1 MIKYIYYEDQFE
13 VLKALFTSFK
23 CSNRGF
29 DKKIKNELILCLNEN
44 GQGIVCSF
52 NIYEDMAIM
61 KVLSE
66 SFSGINLSE
75 IGHLNEGITELEK
88 DISISKLEI
97 FIEDILDYMSIT
109 LSGNS
114 DKKLFRGQSNKEW
127 NLEPSITRG
136 KKMQNKEA
144 TMYLE
149 IQQANHKEFI
159 DDDFINN
166 ACNMQHYGIPTRL
179 LDWTENA
186 LHALYFACVS
196 ESWIGAPGKI
206 YYIKSPEFIN
216 INSKE
221 NEIIEHFLRYKYLNC
236 EKVKE
241 SIINHLKKMVSSD
254 SKRYTFFK
262 TKYYNERI
270 KSQQGCFS
278 VYFEQTEEE
287 ATIIRELLLDEL
299 KNDYLNFDLHKG
311 RIEREVLNSISDKI
325 TEVVKSKKFDSYYI
339 RGAIDYINSLLELDN
354 HNQAKLAE
362 ELIEWLKKLSKVIEK
377 KHCMDDIVSHENQLQ
392 IIVKP
397 EIKETLI
404 KQLESMGINSRTVY
418 PDIQGLASYLKEHY

>member
-1 MIKYIYYEDQFE
+1 MIKYIYYEDHFDVQ
-13 VLKALFTSFK
+13 KGLFTSFK
-23 CSNRGF
+23 CSSKGF
-29 DKKIKNELILCLNEN
+29 AKQIKNELILCLNN
-44 GQGIVCSF
+44 KGQGIVCSF
-52 NIYEDMAIM
+52 NEYEDMVIM

-66 SFSGINLSE
+66 PVVDINLSE
-75 IGHLNEGITELEK
+75 LGELNEGITELPEEF
-88 DISISKLEI
+88 SISKLEI

-109 LSGNS
+109 LSSNA
-114 DKKLFRGQSNKEW
+114 DKKLFRGQSNKDW
-127 NLEPSITRG
+127 DLEPSITRG
-136 KKMQNKEA
+136 KKMPNKEA
-144 TMYLE
+144 AMYLE

-179 LDWTENA
+179 LDWTENS

-196 ESWIGAPGKI
+196 ESWIGAHGKI
-206 YYIKSPEFIN
+206 YYIKSPEIIN

-221 NEIIEHFLRYKYLNC
+221 NEFIEHFLRFKYLNC

-241 SIINHLKKMVSSD
+241 SVINHLKKISFND

-278 VYFEQTEEE
+278 VYYEQTEEE
-287 ATIIRELLLDEL
+287 ATIIRERLLDEL
-299 KNDYLNFDLHKG
+299 KREYLNFEVYKG
-311 RIEREVLNSISDKI
+311 RIERDVLNSISDKI
-325 TEVVKSKKFDSYYI
+325 SEVVNGKKFDSYYI
-339 RGAIDYINSLLELDN
+339 SRVMDYIKGVLDSHNHIQKNLLD
-354 HNQAKLAE
+354 
-362 ELIEWLKKLSKVIEK
+362 ELIEWLKKLSKVVEK

-392 IIVKP
+392 IIIKS
-397 EIKETLI
+397 EIKEILI
-404 KQLESMGINSRTVY
+404 KQLENMGINSRTVY